1 MKWEYFSPPLQYR
14 YVVRTLLV
22 LYEQRA
28 ESLAADYF
36 TEGGD
41 VVEMLL
47 WRGVNPQF
55 GTLLKTLGL
64 VELIEADTK
73 RYDN

>member
-1 MKWEYFSPPLQYR
+1 MVSAP
-14 YVVRTLLV
+14 LV

-36 TEGGD
+36 IEGGD

-47 WRGVNPQF
+47 
-55 GTLLKTLGL
+55 
-64 VELIEADTK
+64 
-73 RYDN
+73 